1 MSYKQQEWLDL
12 MRTAADGL
20 ELAEFIMDSD
30 CGGKGFTLSRL
41 EQISRMARALKAKAE
56 KK

>member
-20 ELAEFIMDSD
+20 ELAEFIMDSY